1 MLFEKVPTPC
11 VGICSTTYGDSV
23 CRGCRRYLHEVID
36 WNRYNDTE
44 KRLIWQ
50 RLDNLMQQVLPRYF
64 DIRDSDTLRR
74 QLEHYR
80 IPFRKEATIWG
91 WLYALL
97 KAAAKQEPV
106 LGDFGVWRIDRSD
119 LSLAELRE
127 QINLDLHVL
136 ATAYYER
143 DLLRASR
150 VYGAPERT

>member
-64 DIRDSDTLRR
+64 DIRDSDILRR

-80 IPFRKEATIWG
+80 IPFRKEASIWG

-97 KAAAKQEPV
+97 KAAAKQEPN
-106 LGDFGVWRIDRSD
+106 LSDFGVLRIDRS
-119 LSLAELRE
+119 SMRLAELRE
-127 QINLDLHVL
+127 QVNLDLHVL

>member
-36 WNRYNDTE
+36 WNRYDDSE

-64 DIRDSDTLRR
+64 DIRDSETLRR

-97 KAAAKQEPV
+97 KAAAKQEPA
-106 LGDFGVWRIDRSD
+106 LSDFGVWRLDRSNM
-119 LSLAELRE
+119 SLAELRE

>member
-36 WNRYNDTE
+36 WNRYDDGE
-44 KRLIWQ
+44 KRLIWR
-50 RLDNLMQQVLPRYF
+50 RLDHLMNQVLPRYF
-64 DIRDSDTLRR
+64 DIRESEILRS
-74 QLEHYR
+74 QLEYYR

-97 KAAAKQEPV
+97 KAAAKQEPT
-106 LGDFGVWRIDRSD
+106 LSDFGVCRIDRSD
-119 LSLAELRE
+119 MSLAELRE

-143 DLLRASR
+143 DLLRATR